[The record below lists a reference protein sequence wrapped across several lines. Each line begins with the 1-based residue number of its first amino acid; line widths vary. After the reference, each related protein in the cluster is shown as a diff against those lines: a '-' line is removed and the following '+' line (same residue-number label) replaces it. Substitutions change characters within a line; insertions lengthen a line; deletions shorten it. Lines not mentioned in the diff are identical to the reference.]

1 MIFCKARSCND
12 VEDNKFIKFTLSAS
26 TYSIDDFNAKVKVAV
41 LQEKQDWKPRQ
52 IKGLKLVILE
62 QYRFMA
68 SNTFLITLA
77 ILDNYLENT
86 SHIKSTLP
94 PCSYKTSLD
103 TSLPPPPPSPRTSLF
118 LYYKQINKV
127 KNEVDGS
134 PSSLLSCIQVSNYKA
149 SFAQIHLVFLELTTH
164 HCQLDF
170 KLLDECNNAVIPRT
184 LYIQLLNK

>member
-52 IKGLKLVILE
+52 IKGLRLVILE

-103 TSLPPPPPSPRTSLF
+103 TSLPPPPPPPPPPHPPEHHYFCT
-118 LYYKQINKV
+118 INKSI
-127 KNEVDGS
+127 KLRTRWMGHH
-134 PSSLLSCIQVSNYKA
+134 QVCYPAYK
-149 SFAQIHLVFLELTTH
+149 FLTIRHPLP
-164 HCQLDF
+164 
-170 KLLDECNNAVIPRT
+170 K
-184 LYIQLLNK
+184 YI